1 MNEIYPIA
9 KLGSQILIV
18 NKKDLPFI
26 GKERAIEVKCV
37 RVNLENAIIDEM
49 LELEKHL
56 KFNPW
61 EEITS
66 DEDRAVIVKILN
78 TKFSDQNIE
87 EKIIK
92 VLEENKVR

>member
-9 KLGSQILIV
+9 KLGEHVLIV
-18 NKKDLPFI
+18 NKDDLLYI
-26 GKERAIEVKCV
+26 GKERALEVKCV
-37 RVNLENAIIDEM
+37 KVDLGYRKIDSI

-61 EEITS
+61 EEVNE
-66 DEDRAVIVKILN
+66 DERNVILQIIN
-78 TKFSDQNIE
+78 TKFSDAEII

-92 VLEENKVR
+92 PLAENLVN